1 LSSIREVVVGRFEE
15 LLAQSDGVPAAQVS
29 DDLVLLRS
37 GVDSLGFAT
46 LVVQLEDEL
55 GYDPFLLMEEAVY
68 PTTLGQF
75 VEMYERFASHRTD
88 DGHD

>member
-1 LSSIREVVVGRFEE
+1 MTSIREVVVGRFEE

-68 PTTLGQF
+68 PATLGQF
-75 VEMYERFASHRTD
+75 VEIYERFASHRTD
-88 DGHD
+88 DGRD